1 MLVRSLLS
9 FQEISVV
16 SGVVDSDDTGEIKVL
31 ILPPAKTVQINKG
44 QRITQLLL
52 LPYYQTEKP

>member
-9 FQEISVV
+9 FQELSVV

-31 ILPPAKTVQINKG
+31 ISSPAKTVEINKG
-44 QRITQLLL
+44 QKIAQLLL